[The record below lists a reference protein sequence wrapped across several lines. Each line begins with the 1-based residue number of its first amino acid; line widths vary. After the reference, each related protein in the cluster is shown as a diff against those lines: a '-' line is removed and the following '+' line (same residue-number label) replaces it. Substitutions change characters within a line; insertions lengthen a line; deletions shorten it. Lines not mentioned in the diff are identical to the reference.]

1 MSDEDWDTIT
11 EEGVDLQDTYPFT
24 DSQILS
30 GQFHQWAAEDYDIAV
45 EYVYPGKFSIFFPLK
60 INILSLAFKEI
71 FERNVE
77 VNYADTEKS
86 MFADDDS
93 DRPMTPA

>member
-60 INILSLAFKEI
+60 INILSLAFKD
-71 FERNVE
+71 FNVLKRDNSLI
-77 VNYADTEKS
+77 VCLLTINF
-86 MFADDDS
+86 MNI
-93 DRPMTPA
+93 